1 MNTKNQRL
9 KKIKSFLRKQ
19 PEPVTVTEI
28 HEALSLRMNLD
39 ISRKTI
45 ERDIFEMVESQ
56 IVLASLGVP
65 SKFTLNKTAE
75 IELSLKVEEIQ
86 LILRLI
92 ERGEGELF
100 WKLTKSLE

>member
-1 MNTKNQRL
+1 MQ
-9 KKIKSFLRKQ
+9 S
-19 PEPVTVTEI
+19 EPVTVTEI

-45 ERDIFEMVESQ
+45 ERDIIEMVENQ

-65 SKFTLNKTAE
+65 SKYTINKTAE

-86 LILRLI
+86 AILKVV
-92 ERGEGELF
+92 GAEGELF

>member
-1 MNTKNQRL
+1 MQ
-9 KKIKSFLRKQ
+9 S
-19 PEPVTVTEI
+19 EPVTVTEI

-45 ERDIFEMVESQ
+45 ERDIIEMVENQ
-56 IVLASLGVP
+56 MVLASIGVP

-75 IELSLKVEEIQ
+75 IELTLKVEEIQ
-86 LILRLI
+86 AILKVVDA
-92 ERGEGELF
+92 EGELF

>member
-9 KKIKSFLRKQ
+9 RKIKSFLRMQ
-19 PEPVTVTEI
+19 SEPVTVTEI

-39 ISRKTI
+39 ISRKTV
-45 ERDIFEMVESQ
+45 ERDIMEMVENQ
-56 IVLASLGVP
+56 LVLAFVGVP

-86 LILRLI
+86 AILKLM
-92 ERGEGELF
+92 EREDGELF
-100 WKLTKSLE
+100 RKLSKSLE

>member
-1 MNTKNQRL
+1 MQ
-9 KKIKSFLRKQ
+9 S
-19 PEPVTVTEI
+19 EPVTVTEI

-45 ERDIFEMVESQ
+45 ERDIIEMVENQ
-56 IVLASLGVP
+56 LVLAFVGVP

-86 LILRLI
+86 SIL
-92 ERGEGELF
+92 
-100 WKLTKSLE
+100 

>member
-9 KKIKSFLRKQ
+9 KKIKSFLRIQ
-19 PEPVTVTEI
+19 SEPVTVTEI

-45 ERDIFEMVESQ
+45 ERDIIEMVENQ
-56 IVLASLGVP
+56 LVLAFVGVP

-86 LILRLI
+86 SILKLVDT
-92 ERGEGELF
+92 EGELF
-100 WKLTKSLE
+100 RKLTKSLE

>member
-1 MNTKNQRL
+1 MQ
-9 KKIKSFLRKQ
+9 SD
-19 PEPVTVTEI
+19 PVTVTEI

-45 ERDIFEMVESQ
+45 ERDIIEMVENQ
-56 IVLASLGVP
+56 LVLALVGVP

-86 LILRLI
+86 SILKLM
-92 ERGEGELF
+92 ERDDGELF
-100 WKLTKSLE
+100 RKLSKSLE

>member
-9 KKIKSFLRKQ
+9 RKIKSFLRMQ
-19 PEPVTVTEI
+19 SDPVTVTEI

-39 ISRKTI
+39 ISRKTV
-45 ERDIFEMVESQ
+45 ERDIIEMVDNQ
-56 IVLASLGVP
+56 LVLSSIGVP

-86 LILRLI
+86 TILKVV
-92 ERGEGELF
+92 EAEGELF
-100 WKLTKSLE
+100 RKLSKCLE